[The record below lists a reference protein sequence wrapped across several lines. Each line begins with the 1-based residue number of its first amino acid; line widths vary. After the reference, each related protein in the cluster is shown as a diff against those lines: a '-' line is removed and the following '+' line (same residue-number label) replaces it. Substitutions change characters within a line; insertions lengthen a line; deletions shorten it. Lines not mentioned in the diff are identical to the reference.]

1 MKFKTIDGYII
12 DFIFEICVLKLFLLK
27 LMTIFN
33 FNIFKNKKIK
43 TNFSH
48 GEKLLIFKKIN
59 VLLLLLLLVKIKK
72 KKLKRVNIWYQNIGG
87 NKKIC

>member
-12 DFIFEICVLKLFLLK
+12 DFRFEICVLKLFLLK

-48 GEKLLIFKKIN
+48 GEKLLIFKK
-59 VLLLLLLLVKIKK
+59 
-72 KKLKRVNIWYQNIGG
+72 
-87 NKKIC
+87 

>member
-48 GEKLLIFKKIN
+48 GEKLLILKKMKIN
-59 VLLLLLLLVKIKK
+59 VLLLLLLLLLVKIK
-72 KKLKRVNIWYQNIGG
+72 N
-87 NKKIC
+87 

>member
-48 GEKLLIFKKIN
+48 GEKLLI
-59 VLLLLLLLVKIKK
+59 IKK
-72 KKLKRVNIWYQNIGG
+72 
-87 NKKIC
+87 